1 MLVNSPRSV
10 SILVLAAAAATVVT
24 SASTAR
30 APGTAASGQHR
41 LRVVLHAGYPIPEL
55 GDTGN
60 VVEDRAW
67 LGTVDATATA
77 AVRCVDLKLTVSQLI
92 SGVYGPAPVG
102 VASQET
108 VTRHLSAR
116 GEYGAYAHQRVPLLA
131 EAFCRRPSG
140 QTLRASVKTTVLI
153 DVPPCTGSL
162 RVLAGKATVN
172 GRTVTQGTRIA
183 RGAITSVPRRG
194 RLVLGAPECNGFR
207 VVLPPGVARIGGY
220 SPKARGAPFV
230 SNRLVGIRADG
241 HAGGARAASLPVLVR
256 PNGIDCADC
265 ALPLPASFALRADRS
280 RAAVRVYFGIASVVT
295 PEREV
300 RVHAGQQLFIDCRSR
315 PCRVSTPVLFQ
326 PGERFRLI
334 RERSKPLPRTL
345 RGARRP
351 PLAALAPADSDARL
365 FTGGTR
371 DRGATV
377 AVVWSRERR
386 VAPGTMTTQKGLV
399 VWARDTRRWRLA
411 YARRYRF
418 WDNVL
423 VRPADVTR
431 DGRADFLVTEWNG
444 GSGFCG
450 PRRVLARFGSTVSSI
465 FRLRDLCETDLGA
478 KGGDLVVNT
487 AVGPC
492 PYRLGGAH
500 CYGGIRHDRMRWD
513 GHRFVLIRSRT
524 VCLLESLDARRSC
537 TR

>member
-1 MLVNSPRSV
+1 MLPVTPRASAKWTARIERASPEWRPGALPAELRPRSDTPGWSRTSGRCRRRAALCPLSYGRDVEEPPAGVEPAPRPYKGRVLAVDTTEARPVEPNPVGNQVIRVLVNSPRSV

-265 ALPLPASFALRADRS
+265 ALPLPASFAL
-280 RAAVRVYFGIASVVT
+280 
-295 PEREV
+295 
-300 RVHAGQQLFIDCRSR
+300 QCRS
-315 PCRVSTPVLFQ
+315 VS
-326 PGERFRLI
+326 RC
-334 RERSKPLPRTL
+334 
-345 RGARRP
+345 
-351 PLAALAPADSDARL
+351 
-365 FTGGTR
+365 GTR
-371 DRGATV
+371 
-377 AVVWSRERR
+377 
-386 VAPGTMTTQKGLV
+386 L
-399 VWARDTRRWRLA
+399 L
-411 YARRYRF
+411 
-418 WDNVL
+418 WD
-423 VRPADVTR
+423 
-431 DGRADFLVTEWNG
+431 
-444 GSGFCG
+444 
-450 PRRVLARFGSTVSSI
+450 RFG
-465 FRLRDLCETDLGA
+465 
-478 KGGDLVVNT
+478 
-487 AVGPC
+487 
-492 PYRLGGAH
+492 
-500 CYGGIRHDRMRWD
+500 
-513 GHRFVLIRSRT
+513 GH
-524 VCLLESLDARRSC
+524 A
-537 TR
+537 